1 MNSILV
7 LVVGIGIL
15 IAGYVFYGKWL
26 AGQWGVDPK
35 RKTPAFTEED
45 GVDYVPAK
53 APVLMGH
60 HFSSI
65 AGAGR
70 STDRFRPLSLDGFRF
85 FYGYSSAVSSLEA
98 FMITA
103 HCLHPCATK
112 DSPSARLSQ
121 TPWEVKRKNSLS
133 SSLT

>member
-26 AGQWGVDPK
+26 AEQWGVDPK

-65 AGAGR
+65 AG
-70 STDRFRPLSLDGFRF
+70 
-85 FYGYSSAVSSLEA
+85 EA
-98 FMITA
+98 AIKVTIDEA
-103 HCLHPCATK
+103 LKLNHHYL
-112 DSPSARLSQ
+112 
-121 TPWEVKRKNSLS
+121 
-133 SSLT
+133 

>member
-45 GVDYVPAK
+45 PQK
-53 APVLMGH
+53 NRNP
-60 HFSSI
+60 S
-65 AGAGR
+65 
-70 STDRFRPLSLDGFRF
+70 
-85 FYGYSSAVSSLEA
+85 
-98 FMITA
+98 
-103 HCLHPCATK
+103 K
-112 DSPSARLSQ
+112 DSGLNRSVDRACACDG
-121 TPWEVKRKNSLS
+121 
-133 SSLT
+133 

>member
-26 AGQWGVDPK
+26 AGQWGVDP
-35 RKTPAFTEED
+35 
-45 GVDYVPAK
+45 
-53 APVLMGH
+53 
-60 HFSSI
+60 
-65 AGAGR
+65 
-70 STDRFRPLSLDGFRF
+70 DGFRF